1 MKISERFIISGI
13 SGVGKDFTLEQIRD
27 SNELLFEE
35 INAGR
40 FIASAFKRYREKTRE
55 ESISVAF
62 RKIGEK
68 ISNQEGTAL
77 NCHMVYGLYPELFS
91 NQDRLIKIPHDKIIV
106 VEKDPEIILHQRQG
120 DVKRTRPAQTIDEIH
135 NMQKISTEI
144 ARRVSEESNAKI
156 KIFSPENETVA
167 EVIDFLKY

>member
-1 MKISERFIISGI
+1 MLSSLVFSRYLLNAEAMNLPAFIS
-13 SGVGKDFTLEQIRD
+13 
-27 SNELLFEE
+27 SNSNSFESLICSSVKSLPTPE
-35 INAGR
+35 I
-40 FIASAFKRYREKTRE
+40 
-55 ESISVAF
+55 
-62 RKIGEK
+62 
-68 ISNQEGTAL
+68 
-77 NCHMVYGLYPELFS
+77 
-91 NQDRLIKIPHDKIIV
+91 
-106 VEKDPEIILHQRQG
+106 PEIILHQRQG